1 VSCNICGAEGPAT
14 SHEIWYARASEL
26 QADQNARP
34 SLYRCVVQVCDGC
47 VVKDIAH
54 FRRLQRKAPAIA
66 GAIVAVVAGVG
77 VAVAIL
83 VSEKT
88 PSAAEEA
95 LVGGVAFG
103 VFAGGAIAAA
113 VAVGLGLRTDPKRVV
128 QGLVIANAD
137 RIGLTGC
144 IGFWLKRPFSFQ
156 YGGRTFR

>member
-1 VSCNICGAEGPAT
+1 VSCDICGAEGPAT
-14 SHEIWYARASEL
+14 SHEIWYALESEL
-26 QADQNARP
+26 QLAEKTPR
-34 SLYRCVVQVCDGC
+34 LYQRVVRVCHSCVA
-47 VVKDIAH
+47 KDTDH

-77 VAVAIL
+77 VAVAVL

-113 VAVGLGLRTDPKRVV
+113 VAVGLGIRTNPKRVV

-144 IGFWLKRPFSFQ
+144 IGFWLKKPFSFQ
-156 YGGRTFR
+156 YGGRTFY